1 MRKGVVCQE
10 KGVPMTIHLDPT
22 CFVIMADFDF
32 RKEELRKAA
41 GDSI

>member
-10 KGVPMTIHLDPT
+10 KGVPMIIPLDQR
-22 CFVIMADFDF
+22 CFVMMSILDF

-41 GDSI
+41 GDFI